1 MRQWDPQ
8 SRLSLQLGR
17 LFRFGRTHQAACAQY
32 PALIFCPLLS
42 CFSIHCST
50 WTKILH
56 TERSTETCEIWHSSR
71 DNDHAMVGSK
81 AWETDGIISSNP
93 PYCSNPLAYKIQSCV
108 HYKVICF
115 PDASHCFPISS
126 RTSICSSLQKKF
138 NSFLMSTT
146 CCAHQ
151 GCHSCFG
158 SPLQTQSAR
167 SVFCRRSKQCQPLQ
181 LEWVPDEVQLKNL
194 ARAIMMQV
202 LEVPVV
208 PDDSQACPVD
218 ISTVPDESLSP
229 QRGKRT
235 SHVTGWLGWYFSW
248 PSFKQALEF
257 CQRQHAISAS
267 FLEFQKQIW
276 RTNTTCLIAW

>member
-17 LFRFGRTHQAACAQY
+17 LFRFGRTYQAACAQY

-93 PYCSNPLAYKIQSCV
+93 PLATPWHTKSSHVFTIC
-108 HYKVICF
+108 CF

-138 NSFLMSTT
+138 NSFPMSAT

-158 SPLQTQSAR
+158 SPLQGNS
-167 SVFCRRSKQCQPLQ
+167 
-181 LEWVPDEVQLKNL
+181 
-194 ARAIMMQV
+194 
-202 LEVPVV
+202 
-208 PDDSQACPVD
+208 
-218 ISTVPDESLSP
+218 IS
-229 QRGKRT
+229 
-235 SHVTGWLGWYFSW
+235 
-248 PSFKQALEF
+248 
-257 CQRQHAISAS
+257 AIS
-267 FLEFQKQIW
+267 FLPKVKTKPTSPIRVSSKW
-276 RTNTTCLIAW
+276 SAT

>member
-1 MRQWDPQ
+1 
-8 SRLSLQLGR
+8 
-17 LFRFGRTHQAACAQY
+17 
-32 PALIFCPLLS
+32 
-42 CFSIHCST
+42 
-50 WTKILH
+50 
-56 TERSTETCEIWHSSR
+56 
-71 DNDHAMVGSK
+71 MVGSK

-235 SHVTGWLGWYFSW
+235 SHVTGWLGVVFFMTFVQTSPWVLPKATCNFRKFFGISEANLENKYDLPDSLIAACFFVQTSW
-248 PSFKQALEF
+248 KQPSF
-257 CQRQHAISAS
+257 
-267 FLEFQKQIW
+267 QK
-276 RTNTTCLIAW
+276 T